1 MKNQLLVTAIG
12 EDRPGI
18 VARLTEIVA
27 SKGGNLESSRMSLL
41 GGEFAAISLVTVAP
55 EKMDDLQHA
64 LDSLAKEGLTIVCK
78 KTASHPHERFAD
90 HAFYTIA
97 LTGAD
102 HEGIVHKISSHL
114 RDLNIN
120 FQSLDTDIVNAP
132 ETGTPL
138 FTMHAQI
145 AVPKSIT
152 YDALSKDLA
161 RLADEEAVEIDL
173 LSSSTIEGEMVR
185 V

>member
-18 VARLTEIVA
+18 VAKLTEIVA
-27 SKGGNLESSRMSLL
+27 KHGGNLEASRMALL
-41 GGEFAAISLVTVAP
+41 GGEFAAISLVTIQAA
-55 EKMDDLQHA
+55 KMKEMETA
-64 LDSLAKEGLTIVCK
+64 LNALSKDGLTVICK
-78 KTASHPHERFAD
+78 ETKGVSAERFAG
-90 HAFYTIA
+90 HTFYKIA

-102 HEGIVHKISSHL
+102 HEGIVHKISAHL

-120 FQSLDTDIVNAP
+120 FQSVDTDITHAP
-132 ETGTPL
+132 ETGSPL
-138 FTMHAQI
+138 FTMHASI
-145 AVPKSIT
+145 AVPPSIS

-161 RLADEEAVEIDL
+161 KLADEEAVEIDL
-173 LSSSTIEGEMVR
+173 VSSAVIEGEMVR

>member
-18 VARLTEIVA
+18 VAKLTEIVA
-27 SKGGNLESSRMSLL
+27 KHGGNLEASRMALL
-41 GGEFAAISLVTVAP
+41 GGDFAAISLVAVPADKCDALEKALNVLTV
-55 EKMDDLQHA
+55 D
-64 LDSLAKEGLTIVCK
+64 GLTIVCK
-78 KTASHPHERFAD
+78 KSKGVSPDRFAK
-90 HAFYTIA
+90 HTFYKIA

-102 HEGIVHKISSHL
+102 HEGIVHKISAHL

-120 FQSLDTDIVNAP
+120 FQSVETDITHAP
-132 ETGTPL
+132 ETGSPL
-138 FTMHAQI
+138 FTMHATI
-145 AVPKSIT
+145 AVPPTIT

-161 RLADEEAVEIDL
+161 KLADQEAVEIDL
-173 LSSSTIEGEMVR
+173 VSSAVIEGEMVR

>member
-18 VARLTEIVA
+18 VARLTEIVVRHGA
-27 SKGGNLESSRMSLL
+27 NLEASRMTLL
-41 GGEFAAISLVTVAP
+41 GGEFAAISLVTVP
-55 EKMDDLQHA
+55 TDKIEELE
-64 LDSLAKEGLTIVCK
+64 LSLHELTRKGLTIVCK
-78 KTASHPHERFAD
+78 KTAAQPTDRFAGY
-90 HAFYTIA
+90 AFYSIS

-132 ETGTPL
+132 VTGTPL
-138 FTMHAQI
+138 FTMHAEI
-145 AVPKSIT
+145 AVPGNIS

-161 RLADEEAVEIDL
+161 RLADEESVEIDL
-173 LSSSTIEGEMVR
+173 LSSSYIEGEMIR
-185 V
+185 L

>member
-18 VARLTEIVA
+18 VAKLTEIVA
-27 SKGGNLESSRMSLL
+27 KHGGNLEASRMALL
-41 GGEFAAISLVTVAP
+41 GGEFAAISIVSLPADKSKELETA
-55 EKMDDLQHA
+55 LQA
-64 LDSLAKEGLTIVCK
+64 LTKDGLTIICK
-78 KTASHPHERFAD
+78 PTKGVPAERFAG
-90 HAFYTIA
+90 HTFYKIA

-102 HEGIVHKISSHL
+102 HEGIVHKISAHL

-120 FQSLDTDIVNAP
+120 FQSVETDITNAP
-132 ETGTPL
+132 ETGSPL
-138 FTMHAQI
+138 FTMHASI
-145 AVPKSIT
+145 AVPPTIS

-161 RLADEEAVEIDL
+161 KLADQEAVEIDL
-173 LSSSTIEGEMVR
+173 VSSAVIEGEMVR

>member
-1 MKNQLLVTAIG
+1 MKNQLLVSAIG

-27 SKGGNLESSRMSLL
+27 SHGANLEASRMTLL
-41 GGEFAAISLVTVAP
+41 GGEFAAISLVTVAADQV
-55 EKMDDLQHA
+55 EALQSA
-64 LDSLAKEGLTIVCK
+64 LNALTKEGLTIVCK
-78 KTASHPHERFAD
+78 KTNKISQERFAG
-90 HAFYTIA
+90 HSFYTIA

-120 FQSLDTDIVNAP
+120 FQSVHTDIVNAP
-132 ETGTPL
+132 ETGSPL
-138 FTMHAQI
+138 FTMHAEI
-145 AVPKSIT
+145 AVPTSIS

-173 LSSSTIEGEMVR
+173 LNSNVIEGEMIR
-185 V
+185 L